1 MRIFFVYITTNKNE
15 NVIYVGVT
23 SDLVKRL
30 KSHQAGDSNFTGKY
44 NCYHLIYYECSK
56 NIVNAI
62 AREKQIKRWSRAKK
76 ENLIRARNPDRK
88 PLPLNMLESFSVQ
101 DFKDHRGMRLLV
113 EDQ

>member
-76 ENLIRARNPDRK
+76 EFLIKTRNPTRQVLRLDV
-88 PLPLNMLESFSVQ
+88 LETYSVQ
-101 DFKDHRGMRLLV
+101 DFKDHRGMTA
-113 EDQ
+113 DG